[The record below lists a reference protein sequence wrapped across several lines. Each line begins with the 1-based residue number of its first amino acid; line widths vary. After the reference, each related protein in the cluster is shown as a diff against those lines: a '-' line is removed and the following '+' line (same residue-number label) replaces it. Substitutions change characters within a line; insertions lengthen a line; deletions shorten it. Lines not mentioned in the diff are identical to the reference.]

1 MRRAS
6 RGSRQVNPEFR
17 SLVAADLDGLR
28 AALPGTSA
36 VLACTTDGVVI
47 ACGQDEP
54 AAADPLVLAAAAAD
68 LAAQS
73 RRTNAA
79 VGDGPFVEALSRTTD
94 GVVAVYAAGPHA
106 LLAVVPGAEPNVGL
120 LHLHARRAAARIA
133 ELAHGER
140 VGRAH

>member
-1 MRRAS
+1 MRRAA
-6 RGSRQVNPEFR
+6 RGQRQVSPGFR
-17 SLVAADLDGLR
+17 GLVAADLDGLR

-54 AAADPLVLAAAAAD
+54 AAAD

-94 GVVAVYAAGPHA
+94 GLVAVYAAGPHA

-120 LHLHARRAAARIA
+120 LQLHARRAAARIA

-140 VGRAH
+140 AGRAH